1 MYISKSVPLF
11 TARSFCLFSST
22 LFLFFCF
29 FFSSSSSFYF
39 FFCFFLCHTPL
50 LEVMRTSQKMKRES
64 EGNEEAGSSN
74 KPLVSKGLY
83 METHN
88 SGEPLQQGV
97 AAENAEELRPFLQQ
111 LHLRPEES
119 FGTKRHHLF
128 FFFFF
133 CFTLELR
140 HSKGSSLPP
149 EGPTLLN
156 SIQSRERVKGTSG
169 CGGEGKYG
177 GRLHVFLSER
187 QKNKKTTTAKKEK
200 EERAVGDIRDLSHIH
215 AIKCKAA
222 HVTTCLK

>member
-11 TARSFCLFSST
+11 TARSFCLFSSSS
-22 LFLFFCF
+22 LFLFFFF
-29 FFSSSSSFYF
+29 FFSSSSYFYF

-74 KPLVSKGLY
+74 KPLIY
-83 METHN
+83 METNN

-97 AAENAEELRPFLQQ
+97 ASENAEELRPFLQQ
-111 LHLRPEES
+111 LHPQPEES
-119 FGTKRHHLF
+119 FGKKRHPCF

-133 CFTLELR
+133 RFTLELR

-169 CGGEGKYG
+169 CGGEGKYR

-187 QKNKKTTTAKKEK
+187 QKNKKTTTAKKKKGRRESSW
-200 EERAVGDIRDLSHIH
+200 RYQ
-215 AIKCKAA
+215 
-222 HVTTCLK
+222 